1 MSLSNIF
8 SGMEVS
14 ASGLSAERMR
24 MEVVANNIAHA
35 HSTGD
40 QPGMAYR
47 RQRVNFAAE
56 MNQFLDPGAAGLNG
70 VKILGISE
78 DQTPLETIYDP
89 GNPAANEDGMV
100 ELPNVQIPI
109 EMVDLV
115 TASRAYEANLKSLQ
129 TYRQLAEQTLSLL
142 RGLG

>member
-24 MEVVANNIAHA
+24 MEVVANNIANA

-56 MNQFLDPGAAGLNG
+56 MNQFLDTGTEGIHG
-70 VKILGISE
+70 VNVLGISE
-78 DQTPLETIYDP
+78 DQTPLETVYDP
-89 GNPAANEDGMV
+89 GHPAADANGMV

-142 RGLG
+142 RGMG